1 MKFCVVIPAKLVLD
15 LIGEQESSV
24 CSLTSP
30 GQAWIPVLA
39 RLRAE
44 ALRRAS
50 TGMTGLGSKEFRLLT
65 N

>member
-1 MKFCVVIPAKLVLD
+1 MKLYT
-15 LIGEQESSV
+15 SV

-30 GQAWIPVLA
+30 GQAWIPVCTLA